1 METDCTVYEQ
11 WALLLGASL
20 AITCSCLKNTTE
32 QVNFIKEEEEE
43 KEKKQS
49 PILTWKQ
56 KNKNKKVKVRE
67 NSERQSWV
75 CLQLAALECEHLEVS
90 LWLTSEKLW
99 MKSFLWPCYANV
111 FMRTYIG

>member
-56 KNKNKKVKVRE
+56 KKKWKWGRIQRDRVESVY
-67 NSERQSWV
+67 SW
-75 CLQLAALECEHLEVS
+75 QLWSVNILRWAS
-90 LWLTSEKLW
+90 
-99 MKSFLWPCYANV
+99 
-111 FMRTYIG
+111 G